1 MKRRLNLGTEESQGG
16 EMPKEPDFVP
26 EDTRT
31 DQALEL
37 AGTVASVVPWL
48 GGPLSAV
55 LGGMSFGRKI
65 DRVKEVVNGIVA
77 DLHEFRSEV
86 SERYVQTD
94 EFQDLLEVTLK
105 RASEERNE
113 EKRKIY
119 RDFVVNAIRRPGG
132 SYDDRLRVLRTLE
145 ELSPE
150 HLRLLSAMAQDPP
163 KLTHAGGIGSPS
175 QTLSKRL
182 GGLAR
187 ESLDELVAD
196 LNARRLTNL
205 QSLHTTM
212 TAHGAEDL
220 RSALTPFGR
229 MVLEAGT
236 KS

>member
-1 MKRRLNLGTEESQGG
+1 
-16 EMPKEPDFVP
+16 MPNEPEFVP

-37 AGTVASVVPWL
+37 AGTAASMVPWL

-77 DLHEFRSEV
+77 DLHEFRAEV
-86 SERYVQTD
+86 SEAYVQTD
-94 EFQDLLEVTLK
+94 EFQDLLEATLK

-113 EKRKIY
+113 EKRRIY
-119 RDFVVNAIRRPGG
+119 RDFIVNTIRRPDA
-132 SYDDRLRVLRTLE
+132 SYDDQLRVLRTME
-145 ELSPE
+145 ELSSE
-150 HLRLLSAMAQDPP
+150 HLRLLSAIAQEPP
-163 KLTHAGGIGSPS
+163 RPTHSGGIGSPS

-182 GGLAR
+182 GGIAR
-187 ESLDELVAD
+187 EALDELVAD
-196 LNARRLTNL
+196 LNARRLTSL

-220 RSALTPFGR
+220 RSAITPFGR
-229 MVLEAGT
+229 KVLDAGT

>member
-1 MKRRLNLGTEESQGG
+1 
-16 EMPKEPDFVP
+16 MPREPDFVP

-37 AGTVASVVPWL
+37 AGTAASVVPWL

-55 LGGMSFGRKI
+55 LSGISFGRKI
-65 DRVKEVVNGIVA
+65 DRVKEVVNGVVA

-86 SERYVQTD
+86 SEGYVQTD
-94 EFQDLLEVTLK
+94 EFQDLLEAALK

-132 SYDDRLRVLRTLE
+132 SYDDQLRVLRTLE
-145 ELSPE
+145 ELTPD
-150 HLRLLSAMAQDPP
+150 HLRLLAAMAQAPP
-163 KLTHAGGIGSPS
+163 KLSGGIGSPS
-175 QTLSKRL
+175 QTLSRRL
-182 GGLAR
+182 GGLTR
-187 ESLDELVAD
+187 ERLDELVAD
-196 LNARRLTNL
+196 LNARRLTDL

-220 RSALTPFGR
+220 STAITPFGR
-229 MVLEAGT
+229 KVLESSARPGA
-236 KS
+236 